1 MFSTRFQRQIQIT
14 RHARLR
20 MREREMDDALVLDII
35 ETGTAR
41 YKDAARLWLYKQVP
55 GRDDNLLCAAV
66 VLEDRL
72 VVKTVMHHFDAL
84 L

>member
-1 MFSTRFQRQIQIT
+1 MFSARFQRQVQIT

-20 MREREMDDALVLDII
+20 MREREMDDALVLDIV

-41 YKDAARLWLYKQVP
+41 YKDATRLWLYKP
-55 GRDDNLLCAAV
+55 ALGRDDNLLCAAV

-72 VVKTVMHHFDAL
+72 VVNTVMHHFEPEV
-84 L
+84 